1 MHSMIQLCCLV
12 LLYLATVPIFPGIHI
27 WVKSVK
33 ISCFQI
39 FLCSSLCNP
48 ASVFLV
54 LSFQIYRVW
63 ELKYIGSFLFWSLKV
78 IFLPVLLNFKI
89 YSPLNLTLPI
99 PCTLCCL
106 QFYKSW
112 NLSLSTANWIS
123 ISHLRNSWIEILFRN
138 TSIVQSYIHWKE
150 ANTEGHTFNFSDF
163 SFLFLFTLQL
173 FHWGRNF
180 CQLNSVDISKRDT
193 DVYIEQSYGLCGRG
207 RGWEDLGE

>member
-1 MHSMIQLCCLV
+1 MKL
-12 LLYLATVPIFPGIHI
+12 
-27 WVKSVK
+27 
-33 ISCFQI
+33 SCFQI

-48 ASVFLV
+48 AFAFLV

-78 IFLPVLLNFKI
+78 IFLPVLLNFQI

-99 PCTLCCL
+99 PCILCCL

-150 ANTEGHTFNFSDF
+150 ANTKGHTFNFSDF
-163 SFLFLFTLQL
+163 FFLFLFTLQL

-180 CQLNSVDISKRDT
+180 CQLNWADI
-193 DVYIEQSYGLCGRG
+193 I
-207 RGWEDLGE
+207 